1 MNALTQ
7 LHSPLADIER
17 SFRSATRAPAL
28 LALDAADIASD
39 LPEGLMPLDELRRLL
54 LHGRLTFATKDR
66 ALSLVAS
73 RAHAGDDLWT
83 VGLAGLLMP
92 GLKRIA
98 RRLRR
103 TPGVD
108 PAEVGPEV
116 VIALLEAI
124 ARADPAGERLA
135 ARLCWEVYR
144 RAARALGVRRRAIG
158 DPVWPTDR
166 PPGSAVPSTNPE
178 EVIARAVRVG
188 VITVDDA
195 ELIARTRLEGE
206 RITELA
212 ASLSLPASRLQK
224 RRERAEAR
232 LTGLLRRDAADG
244 VSDAH
249 PSRGGTPRRSGGL
262 SPSPSGYRSRPGG
275 RLPGLTASPSDVY
288 AWAQMAPTTAGSSFG
303 RMAAA

>member
-92 GLKRIA
+92 GLKRVA

-144 RAARALGVRRRAIG
+144 RAARALGVRRRATG
-158 DPVWPTDR
+158 DPEWPTDR

-178 EVIARAVRVG
+178 AVIARAVRVG

-195 ELIARTRLEGE
+195 ELIARTRLEGQ
-206 RITELA
+206 RITDVA

-232 LTGLLRRDAADG
+232 LTALLRRESADG
-244 VSDAH
+244 VSAAN
-249 PSRGGTPRRSGGL
+249 PLLGGTPRRPGCLTPGSA
-262 SPSPSGYRSRPGG
+262 GYRSRPGG
-275 RLPGLTASPSDVY
+275 RLPGLSVTPTEAAS
-288 AWAQMAPTTAGSSFG
+288 WAGVSRTTARATFG

>member
-1 MNALTQ
+1 MNPLSQ

-28 LALDAADIASD
+28 LALEAADIASD

-92 GLKRIA
+92 GLKRVA

-108 PAEVGPEV
+108 AAEVGPEV

-144 RAARALGVRRRAIG
+144 RAACALGVRRRATG
-158 DPVWPTDR
+158 DLEWPTDR

-178 EVIARAVRVG
+178 AVIERAVRVG
-188 VITVDDA
+188 VITMDDA
-195 ELIARTRLEGE
+195 ELIARTRLEGQ
-206 RITELA
+206 RITDVA

-232 LTGLLRRDAADG
+232 LTALLRRESAD
-244 VSDAH
+244 VSEAH
-249 PSRGGTPRRSGGL
+249 PSRRGTPRTPGGP
-262 SPSPSGYRSRPGG
+262 SPSPGGYRSRPGG
-275 RLPGLTASPSDVY
+275 RLPGLIVTPRDAAS
-288 AWAQMAPTTAGSSFG
+288 WAGLARTAGGSTLDHV
-303 RMAAA
+303 AAA

>member
-1 MNALTQ
+1 MDALTQ

-28 LALDAADIASD
+28 LALDAAEISCD
-39 LPEGLMPLDELRRLL
+39 LPPGLLPLDELRQLL
-54 LHGRLTFATKDR
+54 LHGGLTYAAKDR
-66 ALSLVAS
+66 ALGLVAS
-73 RAHAGDDLWT
+73 RARTCGELWIL
-83 VGLAGLLMP
+83 GLAGVLMP
-92 GLKRIA
+92 GLKRVA

-124 ARADPAGERLA
+124 ARVDPAGERLA

-144 RAARALGVRRRAIG
+144 RAARALGVRRGAMR

-166 PPGSAVPSTNPE
+166 PPGSAVPSSNPE

-188 VITVDDA
+188 VITMDDA
-195 ELIARTRLEGE
+195 ELIALTRLEGQ
-206 RITELA
+206 RITDLA

-232 LTGLLRRDAADG
+232 LIGLLLREAGGG
-244 VSDAH
+244 VSDTH
-249 PSRGGTPRRSGGL
+249 RPPGGTPRSPGGS
-262 SPSPSGYRSRPGG
+262 SPSPSSYRSRPGG
-275 RLPGLTASPSDVY
+275 RLRGLTASPSDVY